1 MNRKKDVGSVYGRPD
16 RICYEY
22 IKNMKKYFE
31 EEYNVLILD
40 DKMDYILFLLLLK
53 VLKL

>member
-22 IKNMKKYFE
+22 IKNMKKFFE

-40 DKMDYILFLLLLK
+40 DKDVLLLIK